1 MKKALADVH
10 TKFPLHDLAAV
21 RLDRIVRTTRGIALV
36 FVNRQASS
44 TGPERHTTVPTT
56 YKITSAL
63 GFVPIKAFSAQ
74 KCGGTTSS
82 EDAHDPLPEEMF
94 SVGQGGSILPRE
106 NKGKTR
112 VRKAASALEQK
123 ELFTANKKMKATN
136 PQQNSPN
143 SSKKDNDNYKKGNWV
158 WLKPTKEA
166 KERFW
171 LAVIV
176 SRGRGPNKG
185 KYKMRWAETDK
196 DFGTYK
202 ISGNPEWQ
210 FAESTQELVHVV
222 EETNGWTVTEE
233 SRRVVEE
240 YLREWELR

>member
-1 MKKALADVH
+1 MLPSTTSNNGRDRLSLNLNVCELSGVRDVACGSRFWIVSTRSFVAETALPGEKSTRIMPREDLPDVH

-36 FVNRQASS
+36 FVNRQALS

-112 VRKAASALEQK
+112 VRKVASALEQK

-136 PQQNSPN
+136 PQQNQQHE
-143 SSKKDNDNYKKGNWV
+143 V
-158 WLKPTKEA
+158 
-166 KERFW
+166 R
-171 LAVIV
+171 
-176 SRGRGPNKG
+176 
-185 KYKMRWAETDK
+185 
-196 DFGTYK
+196 
-202 ISGNPEWQ
+202 
-210 FAESTQELVHVV
+210 
-222 EETNGWTVTEE
+222 
-233 SRRVVEE
+233 
-240 YLREWELR
+240 